1 MVGKISLEVKNEGTE
16 CYSVP
21 MSIKIDFKEH
31 LGVARGDK
39 FDPSAI
45 RLIDKMT
52 GEDVPCQFSPSSP
65 DGLKGTLSWILSSHA
80 QKKLEIVL
88 AKKEARHRC
97 RRMKVAEM
105 FDRGDG
111 QLEIFVNG
119 EHITSY
125 VYNDAYER
133 PFLYP
138 VIGPDGLP
146 VTRSVPC
153 FGDHHH
159 HKGINIAIGDVSGE
173 RSKPGVNFW
182 ALGEIGDPRAGR
194 MIHQRFSRLEQGPVY
209 AKIEEEN
216 IWKQN
221 DELEG
226 SSPWEQ
232 MARDRWKVKHEG
244 AVLMT
249 ETRTITV
256 WNVAPMRII
265 DIHAVLTPA
274 VDEIIL
280 NADVEKK
287 AMAKENGPLAIR
299 VADNMRAAV
308 AGTIVNSEGKR
319 TEKECWGRSAR
330 WVDYFGPVVPGGPV
344 NGIAAMDHPKNVRY
358 PTGWHV
364 RDYGLFAAN
373 PFYDK
378 KPEWPDQGPI
388 YLSKAKGEK
397 LDLRYRVY
405 IHRGDEK
412 EGMVEQKWQNWVN
425 PPKVTIK

>member
-256 WNVAPMRII
+256 WNVAPMRIL

-319 TEKECWGRSAR
+319 TEKEFQG
-330 WVDYFGPVVPGGPV
+330 DYC
-344 NGIAAMDHPKNVRY
+344 I
-358 PTGWHV
+358 
-364 RDYGLFAAN
+364 
-373 PFYDK
+373 
-378 KPEWPDQGPI
+378 
-388 YLSKAKGEK
+388 
-397 LDLRYRVY
+397 
-405 IHRGDEK
+405 
-412 EGMVEQKWQNWVN
+412 
-425 PPKVTIK
+425 